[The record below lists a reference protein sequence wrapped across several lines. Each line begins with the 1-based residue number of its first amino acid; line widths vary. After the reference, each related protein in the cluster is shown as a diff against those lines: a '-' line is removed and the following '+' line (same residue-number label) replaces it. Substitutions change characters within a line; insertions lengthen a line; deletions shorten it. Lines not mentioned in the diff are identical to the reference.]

1 MNNLSKKSSKT
12 IDLTR
17 IVNAPTRISARE
29 LHKYVVSLVGVFML
43 FVITYPI
50 AIHRV
55 AQKQQFASDRSY
67 LKSLTSAAKSIESPA
82 GN

>member
-1 MNNLSKKSSKT
+1 MNNLSQNPSKT
-12 IDLTR
+12 IDLVHL
-17 IVNAPTRISARE
+17 VNTPSRISARE

-55 AQKQQFASDRSY
+55 AQKQQLASDRSY
-67 LKSLTSAAKSIESPA
+67 LKSLTSTAKSIESPA

>member
-1 MNNLSKKSSKT
+1 MNNLSQNPSET
-12 IDLTR
+12 LNLVRVIET
-17 IVNAPTRISARE
+17 PTRISARE
-29 LHKYVVSLVGVFML
+29 LHKYVVGLFGIFIL

-55 AQKQQFASDRSY
+55 AQKQQFASERSY

-82 GN
+82 DN